1 MTMLL
6 ANIASIGS
14 GALVGLVL
22 GLVGGGG
29 SIIAVPLLV
38 YAVGIASP
46 HVAIGTGA
54 LAVSASAFGNMIAHW
69 RAGNVKWRCA
79 LVFASAGVVGALAGS
94 TVAKAIDGQK
104 LLALFGLLMIIVGFL
119 MLRRKSGSG
128 DPSVRLTRTN
138 ARMML
143 PALLGS
149 GFAVGLLSGF
159 FGIGGGFLIVPGLM
173 LSTGMPL
180 SFAIGS
186 SLVAVTAFGAATAT
200 SYAFSGL
207 VDWAVATLF
216 IGGGILGGMGG
227 LVLGRLL
234 SNRKQALGTV
244 FAVFVIAVGGYI
256 ILRGMT
262 SLASAATLN

>member
-1 MTMLL
+1 MLL
-6 ANIASIGS
+6 PNAAAIGS

-54 LAVSASAFGNMIAHW
+54 LAVSASALGNMIAHW

-79 LVFASAGVVGALAGS
+79 LVFAAAGVLGALAGS
-94 TVAKAIDGQK
+94 SIAKTIDGQK
-104 LLALFGLLMIIVGFL
+104 LLALFGLLMVIVGVL

-128 DPSVRLTRTN
+128 DPSVRLTRSN
-138 ARMML
+138 ARILL

-173 LSTGMPL
+173 LSTAMPL

-186 SLVAVTAFGAATAT
+186 SLVAVTAFGAATAA
-200 SYAFSGL
+200 SYAFSCL
-207 VDWAVATLF
+207 VDWPVAALF
-216 IGGGILGGMGG
+216 IGGGILGGTGG
-227 LVLGRLL
+227 ILLGRVL
-234 SNRKQALGTV
+234 SKRRQALGMV
-244 FAVFVIAVGGYI
+244 FAVFVIGVGIYVTG
-256 ILRGMT
+256 RGLMT
-262 SLASAATLN
+262 LGT

>member
-1 MTMLL
+1 MLL
-6 ANIASIGS
+6 PNAAAIGS

-54 LAVSASAFGNMIAHW
+54 LAVSASALGNMIAHW

-79 LVFASAGVVGALAGS
+79 LVFAAAGVLGALAGS
-94 TVAKAIDGQK
+94 SIAKTIDGQK
-104 LLALFGLLMIIVGFL
+104 LLALFGLLMVIVGVL

-128 DPSVRLTRTN
+128 DPSVRLTRSN
-138 ARMML
+138 ARILL
-143 PALLGS
+143 PALIGS

-173 LSTGMPL
+173 LSTAMPL

-186 SLVAVTAFGAATAT
+186 SLVAVTAFGAATAA

-207 VDWAVATLF
+207 VDWPVAALF
-216 IGGGILGGMGG
+216 IGGGILGGTGG
-227 LVLGRLL
+227 ILLGRVL
-234 SNRKQALGTV
+234 SKRRQALGMV
-244 FAVFVIAVGGYI
+244 FAVFVIGVGIYVTG
-256 ILRGMT
+256 RGLMT
-262 SLASAATLN
+262 LGT